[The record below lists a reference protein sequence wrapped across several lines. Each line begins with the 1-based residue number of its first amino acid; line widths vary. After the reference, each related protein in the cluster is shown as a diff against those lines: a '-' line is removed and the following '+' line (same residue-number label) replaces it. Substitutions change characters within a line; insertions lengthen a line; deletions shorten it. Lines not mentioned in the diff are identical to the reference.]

1 MCRLQ
6 LKRLH
11 LITPK
16 KDIKPYIFIFKRS
29 LFTMHLLNAL
39 NSLNT
44 YLINSWTWI
53 ACLNIAV
60 CLCPLLYVDL
70 HIVSSTLLCGE
81 RESIQSLWERRRDV
95 GFPRWH
101 GEEKQMV
108 GLKQREQSEYDPR
121 LHWQKLMW
129 GNRIQTGIFALKRP
143 HRWLGG

>member
-29 LFTMHLLNAL
+29 LFTMHLLNAM

-70 HIVSSTLLCGE
+70 HIGSTTLLSGA
-81 RESIQSLWERRRDV
+81 
-95 GFPRWH
+95 
-101 GEEKQMV
+101 
-108 GLKQREQSEYDPR
+108 
-121 LHWQKLMW
+121 
-129 GNRIQTGIFALKRP
+129 RIQTGVFALRRP
-143 HRWLGG
+143 QRWLGLGRLNVCLKMSQRKGLVRCRLRELSHCIPQAPLSFSCWKRE